1 MANVELRGINHIG
14 IRVRELERSREFYH
28 RLGFELVWHSETHRV
43 AGLRNAA
50 GVELNLIINSDD
62 DNGGKNILMD
72 VAPKYPGYTHASFR
86 VPSMVD
92 PGRALGAEALALRR
106 GPTNPG

>member
-28 RLGFELVWHSETHRV
+28 RLGFEMLWHDETHWV

-62 DNGGKNILMD
+62 DNGGKNIPMD
-72 VAPKYPGYTHASFR
+72 LAPKYPGYHHSPLPVTSIDAQ
-86 VPSMVD
+86 V
-92 PGRALGAEALALRR
+92 RAR
-106 GPTNPG
+106 GDQRIA